1 MIYLVQQLYL
11 QISPGNGR
19 EILPGT
25 GDLTSSPF
33 WDDFNNDGK
42 SDVYIS
48 GNNLLFIND
57 GTVLNNSQFNFVNS
71 STAAWGDFDNDG
83 DDDLYV
89 TDYLYGGGGAPPVL
103 YENMGNGTFSSL
115 TSFALDGRINNAVW
129 TDYNNDGFL
138 DMYISYI
145 DLGYGKLYRNNKNKT
160 FSFARKFDNAAGYA
174 SFADYDNDGDDDLV
188 VMGAGQNAVFNRQ
201 DSSFTRN
208 QTSVLALYSENCR
221 GVSWADFDNDGDQDL
236 FVPNSFD
243 NVISSLYV

>member
-1 MIYLVQQLYL
+1 M
-11 QISPGNGR
+11 
-19 EILPGT
+19 
-25 GDLTSSPF
+25 
-33 WDDFNNDGK
+33 
-42 SDVYIS
+42 
-48 GNNLLFIND
+48 
-57 GTVLNNSQFNFVNS
+57 
-71 STAAWGDFDNDG
+71 
-83 DDDLYV
+83 
-89 TDYLYGGGGAPPVL
+89 L
-103 YENMGNGTFSSL
+103 YENMGNGTFVSL

-188 VMGAGQNAVFNRQ
+188 VMGAGQTAVFNRQ
-201 DSSFTRN
+201 DSSFTRH
-208 QTSVLALYSENCR
+208 QTSVLVLYSENCR

-243 NVISSLYV
+243 NVISSLYVEFRLGSFYKKINSLLQMVNGACLWKRMGRLRQRWVAGLVCFLVLIKQISFYEISK